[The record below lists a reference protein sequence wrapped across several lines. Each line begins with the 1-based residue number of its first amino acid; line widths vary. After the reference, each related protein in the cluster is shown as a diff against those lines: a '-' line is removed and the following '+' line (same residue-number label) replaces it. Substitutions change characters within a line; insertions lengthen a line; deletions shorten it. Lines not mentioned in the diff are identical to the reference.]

1 MNTIILDILEFL
13 DIVDV
18 QSYVYSHLME
28 KSERKYF
35 NQRKQKWIDSN
46 ICPLVQNLFPRTL
59 ICYPFIHFQENFL
72 DNINYLRNIYPNDF
86 IKMREMIHNE

>member
-46 ICPLVQNLFPRTL
+46 ICPLVQNLFL
-59 ICYPFIHFQENFL
+59 
-72 DNINYLRNIYPNDF
+72 
-86 IKMREMIHNE
+86 